1 MTTTLPSGVAI
12 TEENANEIMRIGGPY
27 VGTISIDN
35 SLISYECVLGNYI
48 ESDDLRLIFF
58 VKHHQVNS
66 YHYFTINFYN
76 RETNT
81 AFEFDREFDMVYLGA
96 FLGKTQL
103 AIYPAFHDKFPE
115 RELIFDI
122 DKEKFNSITNF

>member
-1 MTTTLPSGVAI
+1 MATTLPSGVVI
-12 TEENANEIMRIGGPY
+12 TEENASEIMRMGGPY
-27 VGTISIDN
+27 VGSISIGN
-35 SLISYECVLGNYI
+35 SVISDECVLGNYT

-76 RETNT
+76 REANK
-81 AFEFDREFDMVYLGA
+81 AFEFDREFDMVHLGA

-103 AIYPAFHDKFPE
+103 VIYPAFHDKFPE
-115 RELIFDI
+115 RKLIFDI
-122 DKEKFNSITNF
+122 DKEKFNLVQ